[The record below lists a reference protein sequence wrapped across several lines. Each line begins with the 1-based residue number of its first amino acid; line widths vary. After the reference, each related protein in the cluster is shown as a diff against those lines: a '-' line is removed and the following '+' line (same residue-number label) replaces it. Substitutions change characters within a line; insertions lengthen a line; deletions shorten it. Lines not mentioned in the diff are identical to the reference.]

1 MSINKKKEVLR
12 RDIKGNTAHYK
23 RVLSAT
29 QMKNF
34 SQFKKGLLH
43 RKESLSS
50 IQGEA
55 LVDVRERLSR
65 LEKGVSSFLLCWTLF
80 TRWWLVTHRGMS
92 NGGFK

>member
-65 LEKGVSSFLLCWTLF
+65 LEKGVSSFLLCCTLF
-80 TRWWLVTHRGMS
+80 TRWWLVTHRGTS
-92 NGGFK
+92 DGGLK

>member
-1 MSINKKKEVLR
+1 MSINKKKEVPR
-12 RDIKGNTAHYK
+12 RDIKGNAAHYK

-43 RKESLSS
+43 CKESLSS
-50 IQGEA
+50 LQGEA

-65 LEKGVSSFLLCWTLF
+65 LEKGVPSFLLCCTLF
-80 TRWWLVTHRGMS
+80 TRWWLVTYRGM
-92 NGGFK
+92 NDGGFK

>member
-1 MSINKKKEVLR
+1 MSINKKKEVPR

-23 RVLSAT
+23 RVLSTT

-55 LVDVRERLSR
+55 LVDVRERLSQV
-65 LEKGVSSFLLCWTLF
+65 EKGVSSFSLCWTLF
-80 TRWWLVTHRGMS
+80 TRWWLVTQRGTS
-92 NGGFK
+92 DGGIK